1 MIPGFST
8 PRLRALGS
16 WIVGSLVAVI
26 CAALLFA
33 WSGLY
38 NIAASSGHLAMTRA
52 FLEFGMRNS
61 VRTQSA
67 MIEAP
72 ALDDD
77 VDRVRLGAGHYQG
90 GCAPCHGAPGEPV
103 NPIAEHM
110 LPPPP
115 TLAPHVKSWQDKHL
129 FWIVKHGMKYT
140 GMPAWASQNR
150 DDEVWAVVAF
160 LRRLPDL
167 TPEEYRDLAYGNASA
182 QRRPVTALLSSG
194 SDTPDIAAC
203 AKCHG
208 TKSAGPTSNLVPRLA
223 GQSEPYLA
231 QALRDYADNSRQS
244 GIMEPIAAELDEQ
257 TVKAVAAYYAGLRRN
272 QDPRPEPSLTGEHD
286 AGEKIA
292 RDGVADEA
300 IPSCLSC
307 HGENAAERYPRLAGQ
322 PQRYLALQL
331 RLFRSGV
338 RANTGQARTMAA
350 IAKRMSDR
358 QIEQVSAYFGS
369 LRSFSLQPDERDA
382 ALTAPEK
389 QGANQ

>member
-1 MIPGFST
+1 VIPGFST

-38 NIAASSGHLAMTRA
+38 NIAASSGHLAVTRA
-52 FLEFGMRNS
+52 FLEFGMTNS

-72 ALDDD
+72 NLVND

-90 GCAPCHGAPGEPV
+90 GCAPCHGAPGEPA
-103 NPIAEHM
+103 NPIAKHM

-115 TLAPHVKSWQDKHL
+115 TLAPHVKRWQDKHL

-140 GMPAWASQNR
+140 GMPAWASQDR

-160 LRRLPDL
+160 LRRLPHL
-167 TPEEYRDLAYGNASA
+167 TPEGYRELAYGSASA

-208 TKSAGPTSNLVPRLA
+208 TKSAGPTSSLVPRLA
-223 GQSEPYLA
+223 GQSETYLA
-231 QALRDYADNSRQS
+231 QALRDYAENSRQS
-244 GIMEPIAAELDEQ
+244 GIMEPIAAELDEL
-257 TVKAVAAYYAGLRRN
+257 TVKAVAAYYAGLERHRDR
-272 QDPRPEPSLTGEHD
+272 QPEPSLTGDHD

-292 RDGVADEA
+292 RNGAPEEA

-307 HGENAAERYPRLAGQ
+307 HGQNAAERYPRLAGQ

-331 RLFRSGV
+331 GLFRSGV
-338 RANTGQARTMAA
+338 RANTERARTMAA
-350 IAKRMSDR
+350 IAERLSDR
-358 QIEQVSAYFGS
+358 QIAQVTAYFAS
-369 LRSFSLQPDERDA
+369 LPPLSLTQNMRDA
-382 ALTAPEK
+382 AVDAPAK
-389 QGANQ
+389 QGAQR